1 MLKLASYS
9 VRQIPLLTIALAK
22 LPHLPNSPLPG
33 KPTESTEKSAV
44 LGLSHFRRQISA
56 DKEVSVCKEV
66 ARLLNTGRKR
76 GTACKPASF

>member
-9 VRQIPLLTIALAK
+9 VRQMPLLTIALAK

-44 LGLSHFRRQISA
+44 LGLSHFRRQSGWPQVKFAGSSA
-56 DKEVSVCKEV
+56 GQAWE
-66 ARLLNTGRKR
+66 LNRQN
-76 GTACKPASF
+76 